1 MDAVSLAVSPYDVHE
16 EGEGDRQG
24 VPGQDAEEE
33 GLLPTIEDDAADSQ
47 EDGLDRPDKED

>member
-1 MDAVSLAVSPYDVHE
+1 MVAVSLAVEPYDVHE